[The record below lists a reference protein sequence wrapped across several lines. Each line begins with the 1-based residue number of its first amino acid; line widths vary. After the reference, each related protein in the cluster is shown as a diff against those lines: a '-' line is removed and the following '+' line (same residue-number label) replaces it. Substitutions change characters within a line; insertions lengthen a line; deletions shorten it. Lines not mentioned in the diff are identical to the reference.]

1 MSECKLPSQNSENI
15 AARFR
20 SLFDGKRQSEIIA
33 IFGWDKSLLSR
44 IWSGKQCLN
53 AECLTD
59 LATAERVNLTWLL
72 TGEGPP
78 YQVNPPPDPQDLEL
92 GPDAS
97 YYLFDRPDG
106 IQPPLVCIRRDLAPT
121 AENAPLPKITV
132 YNGHPSDL
140 MRAVEWLIWKGKLI
154 QIVEDNNG
162 DVARLR
168 AGLASNKVL
177 INDGRGLLEQP
188 PIIMPIPRMV
198 VTTLVEE
205 THNGYLAGV
214 QSTLDAQEREW
225 IMLRREL
232 TPAQRE
238 ALLLILRGLTRGD

>member
-1 MSECKLPSQNSENI
+1 MRLLAGDVKPNPWAS
-15 AARFR
+15 RFC
-20 SLFDGKRQSEIIA
+20 
-33 IFGWDKSLLSR
+33 WDRGLISR
-44 IWSGKQCLN
+44 VFAGKQLPGPE
-53 AECLTD
+53 A
-59 LATAERVNLTWLL
+59 LAQLAAAERVNLTWLL

-78 YQVNPPPDPQDLEL
+78 YQVNPPPDPQDLVL
-92 GPDAS
+92 GPDVS

-106 IQPPLVCIRRDLAPT
+106 IQPPLVCMRRDLSSPT
-121 AENAPLPKITV
+121 DEDAPLPKITV
-132 YNGHPSDL
+132 YNGNPSDL

-177 INDGRGLLEQP
+177 INAGRGLLEQP
-188 PIIMPIPRMV
+188 SIIMPIPRMV
-198 VTTLVEE
+198 VTALVEE

>member
-1 MSECKLPSQNSENI
+1 MRLL
-15 AARFR
+15 AADVKPNPWASR
-20 SLFDGKRQSEIIA
+20 
-33 IFGWDKSLLSR
+33 FGWDRGLISR
-44 IWSGKQCLN
+44 VFAGKQLPGPE
-53 AECLTD
+53 ALTQ

-78 YQVNPPPDPQDLEL
+78 YQVNPPPDQQDLEL

-106 IQPPLVCIRRDLAPT
+106 IQPPLVCMRRDLAPT
-121 AENAPLPKITV
+121 DENAHLPKITV

>member
-1 MSECKLPSQNSENI
+1 MSTEKRKVPQAGFLDRLTWLTGDEGPYTWGREIGLTRGVIDGITRRGLYPSAE
-15 AARFR
+15 
-20 SLFDGKRQSEIIA
+20 SLQII
-33 IFGWDKSLLSR
+33 
-44 IWSGKQCLN
+44 
-53 AECLTD
+53 
-59 LATAERVNLTWLL
+59 ATAERVNLTWLL

-106 IQPPLVCIRRDLAPT
+106 IQPPLVCMRRDLAPT
-121 AENAPLPKITV
+121 TENAPLPKITV

-168 AGLASNKVL
+168 AGLASNKIL
-177 INDGRGLLEQP
+177 INAGRGLLEQP

>member
-1 MSECKLPSQNSENI
+1 MIKSVSERLRWLAGARKPQSWTSE
-15 AARFR
+15 
-20 SLFDGKRQSEIIA
+20 
-33 IFGWDKSLLSR
+33 FGWDRGLTHR
-44 IWSGKQCLN
+44 VFTGKQLPG
-53 AECLTD
+53 ADALEH
-59 LATAERVNLTWLL
+59 LAAAERVNLTWLL

-92 GPDAS
+92 EPDAS

-106 IQPPLVCIRRDLAPT
+106 IQPPLVCMRRDLAPT
-121 AENAPLPKITV
+121 NENPSLPRITV

-168 AGLASNKVL
+168 AGLASNRVL

-232 TPAQRE
+232 TPAQRD
-238 ALLLILRGLTRGD
+238 ALLLILRGLARGD

>member
-1 MSECKLPSQNSENI
+1 MRLLSGDEKPQTWGL
-15 AARFR
+15 RV
-20 SLFDGKRQSEIIA
+20 
-33 IFGWDKSLLSR
+33 GWDR
-44 IWSGKQCLN
+44 GMTHRVFSGKQLPSPE
-53 AECLTD
+53 ALAQ

-168 AGLASNKVL
+168 AGLASNKIL
-177 INDGRGLLEQP
+177 INAGRGLLEQP